1 MFNNQNLVDV
11 SESSTAKYVT
21 QVMDILFTKDELSNG
36 YIIEGSSWSKREA
49 LDLSKIELLRGNFI
63 NLFL

>member
-21 QVMDILFTKDELSNG
+21 QVIDILFTKDELSNG